1 MKGRGGPGMS
11 KYWTLTC
18 LIPPKLSPPAFAP
31 RFLGPSWESL
41 GGIKSSP
48 LYIMYLLPEKLS
60 E

>member
-1 MKGRGGPGMS
+1 MS
-11 KYWTLTC
+11 KCWTLTC
-18 LIPPKLSPPAFAP
+18 LIPLKLSLPAFAP

-41 GGIKSSP
+41 WGIKSSP